1 MATLSESQYGNLD
14 ALATQRTR
22 QMKRGDHIFANGL
35 AQTIDELATK
45 ALTELGATREG
56 RLLAETFKS
65 CRKILDRD
73 PYHLTVDKET
83 VSPFGDAH
91 SAAFGLHTQ
100 RFRHEMVSYIV
111 ALRRRN
117 ELPPTPQNVQ
127 FFHYA
132 ILDSIRLINLHV
144 EDWVRLA
151 CDPEAERLMPEK
163 RKEIARG
170 KAGLQEMKALIL
182 DLIHRL

>member
-1 MATLSESQYGNLD
+1 
-14 ALATQRTR
+14 
-22 QMKRGDHIFANGL
+22 MKRGDHIFANGL
-35 AQTIDELATK
+35 AQTVDELATK
-45 ALTELGATREG
+45 AATELGSTREG

-65 CRKILDRD
+65 CRKILNEA
-73 PYHLTVDKET
+73 PYHLTVDKES

-100 RFRHEMVSYIV
+100 TFKYEMISYIL
-111 ALRRRN
+111 ALRRRK

-132 ILDSIRLINLHV
+132 ILDSIRSIGLHI
-144 EDWVRLA
+144 EDWIRLA
-151 CDPEAERLMPEK
+151 PDPEAERLMPEK

-170 KAGLQEMKALIL
+170 KAGLQEMKALIVQAIQKL
-182 DLIHRL
+182 

>member
-1 MATLSESQYGNLD
+1 
-14 ALATQRTR
+14 
-22 QMKRGDHIFANGL
+22 MKRGDHVFANGL
-35 AQTIDELATK
+35 VQTMDELAAK
-45 ALTELGATREG
+45 AAAELGSTREG
-56 RLLAETFKS
+56 KLLAETFKS
-65 CRKILDRD
+65 CRKILDEA
-73 PYHLTVDKET
+73 PYHLTVDKES

-100 RFRHEMVSYIV
+100 RFKYEIISYIL
-111 ALRRRN
+111 AIRRRN

-132 ILDSIRLINLHV
+132 ILHSIRSIELHV

-170 KAGLQEMKALIL
+170 KVGLQEMKALIL
-182 DLIHRL
+182 QVIHRI